1 MSIQANIT
9 TIKDLFEK
17 DLCIPDYQRA
27 YRWTNTNVMQ
37 LLEDVKISMETGKC
51 EYRLGTIILYHSNNS
66 RYEIVDGQQR
76 LTTILLIMTNLYGR
90 LNFKAWESLQYQL
103 SSFSAIR
110 DNSNFISDWLK
121 DKPIEW
127 RENFSK
133 YLLENCRI
141 AEIIVN
147 DLSEAFQMF
156 DTQNGRGKN
165 LELYNLLKAYH
176 IRAME
181 QNSQD
186 EKIRCD
192 REWEEATQYDA
203 TPEIENDP
211 NVDILKQLFSEQ
223 LFKGRLWCR
232 GDIFREN
239 GTAKTFSKDDIKEF
253 KGFTIDKNH
262 SIEFPFQN
270 PFLLQ
275 YMTEKFYQNVLSGTI
290 GTKSRFESGET
301 DRANPFVNIN
311 QTIIN
316 GKAFF
321 EYVQTY
327 VELYKKMFIE
337 LGTYQLADFK
347 EFFFLYCLI
356 YNPENVEKWKE
367 AKLCSDS
374 FKSTVAQSRR
384 SGDSYLRETYKSL
397 CFVLFDKFG
406 EKVFKKYYRTLY
418 RLIYQSRLQ
427 NRSVKYITAMK
438 APIKYFTIIQ
448 RAQSYAD
455 LFALDKLAGELN
467 RKRYE
472 HEDKIDNDVLI
483 KFIKEGK

>member
-9 TIKDLFEK
+9 TIKELFEK

-275 YMTEKFYQNVLSGTI
+275 YMTEKFYQNVLWGTI
-290 GTKSRFESGET
+290 GT
-301 DRANPFVNIN
+301 
-311 QTIIN
+311 
-316 GKAFF
+316 
-321 EYVQTY
+321 
-327 VELYKKMFIE
+327 
-337 LGTYQLADFK
+337 
-347 EFFFLYCLI
+347 
-356 YNPENVEKWKE
+356 
-367 AKLCSDS
+367 
-374 FKSTVAQSRR
+374 
-384 SGDSYLRETYKSL
+384 
-397 CFVLFDKFG
+397 
-406 EKVFKKYYRTLY
+406 
-418 RLIYQSRLQ
+418 
-427 NRSVKYITAMK
+427 
-438 APIKYFTIIQ
+438 IQ
-448 RAQSYAD
+448 I
-455 LFALDKLAGELN
+455 LLVTG
-467 RKRYE
+467 
-472 HEDKIDNDVLI
+472 
-483 KFIKEGK
+483 